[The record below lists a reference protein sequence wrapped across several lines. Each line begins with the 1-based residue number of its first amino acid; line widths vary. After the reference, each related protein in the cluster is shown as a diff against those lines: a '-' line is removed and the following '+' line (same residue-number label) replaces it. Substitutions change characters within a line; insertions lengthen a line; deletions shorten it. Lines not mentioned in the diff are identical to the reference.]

1 MILIFIL
8 WCYFV
13 IDSFKFIDFDIDF
26 RYIRIEIFYRDIFS
40 ELCGFV
46 LVYKVILIIVFVRY
60 SELMTEYFWII
71 IKKKRSLFIDL

>member
-8 WCYFV
+8 RCYFV
-13 IDSFKFIDFDIDF
+13 IYSFKFIDFDIDF

-40 ELCGFV
+40 ELRGFV

-71 IKKKRSLFIDL
+71 IIKEILFIDL

>member
-8 WCYFV
+8 RCYFV

-26 RYIRIEIFYRDIFS
+26 RYIRIEIFYRDIFL

-46 LVYKVILIIVFVRY
+46 LVYKVILIIVFVCY
-60 SELMTEYFWII
+60 SELMMEYFWII
-71 IKKKRSLFIDL
+71 IKKKSLLIDL